1 MTEHVP
7 VRQTSEEGR
16 SLGER
21 LESNLLRQSECY
33 TELLHLLKRKRRAIG
48 TADAG
53 SISDLCR
60 QEQVVL
66 ARIGE
71 LEGERQ
77 SIALALSDTPAGG
90 PSTLLT
96 LREITARLA
105 PDNAARL
112 EVLAQTIREQATEAQ
127 KQSGIIHTA
136 AEALRRHVEGVMQ
149 MVHGALHQVGLYG
162 RQGRITQIPTA
173 TATID
178 LTM

>member
-1 MTEHVP
+1 MAEHVP
-7 VRQTSEEGR
+7 VPQTSADGK

-33 TELLHLLKRKRRAIG
+33 TELLNLLKRKRCAIG
-48 TADAG
+48 AADAQ

-60 QEQVVL
+60 LEQVVL
-66 ARIGE
+66 ARIGG

-77 SIALALSDTPAGG
+77 SIALALSGTPTGA
-90 PSTLLT
+90 PSTPLP

-112 EVLAQTIREQATEAQ
+112 EVIAQTIRDQATEAQ

-162 RQGRITQIPTA
+162 RQGRITQTPTA